1 MAPVGPAQTPRVM
14 SASSMVER
22 YLRSRGIRDERLL
35 AAMAKVPRHLFV
47 PEAFRERAYSDHPLP
62 IGYDQTITQPYVVAL
77 MTQELKL
84 QGREKVLEI
93 GTGSGYQ
100 TAILAEL
107 AKSVFSLDRVH
118 AFVKESRRRLE
129 GLGYHNISI
138 RAADGAGGWS
148 EFAPYDRILIT
159 AAVKAIPETVFEQLD
174 DGGVLVF
181 PSASTPKKQEIFVL
195 RKTGERL
202 ERRSVGPCNFIP
214 WVE

>member
-1 MAPVGPAQTPRVM
+1 MAPVGSPKTPLVM
-14 SASSMVER
+14 SASKMVER

-47 PEAFRERAYSDHPLP
+47 PEAFCERAYSDHPLP

-129 GLGYHNISI
+129 SLGYHNISI
-138 RAADGAGGWS
+138 RAADGTGGWS
-148 EFAPYDRILIT
+148 EFAPYDRILIA
-159 AAVKAIPETVFEQLD
+159 AAVREVPGTVLEQLD
-174 DGGVLVF
+174 EGGLLVF
-181 PSASTPKKQEIFVL
+181 PGVLTPKKQEIFVL

-202 ERRSVGPCNFIP
+202 ERRSVGPCNFVP
-214 WVE
+214 LVE